1 MGHTRSVDDLI
12 VRVENEH
19 LSADTAQPQPAPEPE
34 HAPEP
39 VAAAPEPEVADPKDD
54 YLPEESVPEA
64 AEAKE
69 EASAEDDGPAGDP
82 VVAGPVDEY
91 GNPVEKQKTYTE
103 EEVQRMIRDRL
114 SRGRHAEQP
123 TQQQVQQATEDFKAD
138 PNSEDSWEV
147 QLEQF
152 IDKTIE
158 KRQAKQSE
166 VQWRQQEAAKQAEFE
181 SKFSTGMS
189 KYQDFHQV
197 VQGKPITD
205 AMMLATRD
213 LENPAAFVYAASKLH
228 ASELTRIAQIPDART
243 QAMEI
248 GRLHER
254 MIKNRRSVSAAP
266 KPVAPV
272 KGDMPVKQHEHPSID
287 HRIQQHA
294 KQKFA
299 RR

>member
-1 MGHTRSVDDLI
+1 MSQTRSVDDLI
-12 VRVENEH
+12 VRVENEQ
-19 LSADTAQPQPAPEPE
+19 LSADKAQPQPVPEPE
-34 HAPEP
+34 QTPEP
-39 VAAAPEPEVADPKDD
+39 IAAAAEPEVAAPKDD
-54 YLPEESVPEA
+54 YLPEENVPEA

-69 EASAEDDGPAGDP
+69 EANAEDDGSASDR
-82 VVAGPVDEY
+82 VASSPIDEY

-103 EEVQRMIRDRL
+103 EEVQKMIRDRL

-123 TQQQVQQATEDFKAD
+123 TQQQVQQASEDFKAD
-138 PNSEDSWEV
+138 PNSDESWEV

-152 IDKTIE
+152 IDKTID

-181 SKFSTGMS
+181 SKFSTGMN

-197 VQGKPITD
+197 VAGKPITD

-228 ASELTRIAQIPDART
+228 AGELERISRLADGRT

-254 MIKNRRSVSAAP
+254 MIKERRSVSAAP

-287 HRIQQHA
+287 YRIQQHA

>member
-1 MGHTRSVDDLI
+1 MGQTRSVDDLI
-12 VRVENEH
+12 VKVENEQ
-19 LSADTAQPQPAPEPE
+19 LSGDTAQSQPAAEAAPEPT
-34 HAPEP
+34 
-39 VAAAPEPEVADPKDD
+39 AAAPEPEMAASDD
-54 YLPEESVPEA
+54 QYLPAENAPETAETKEESH
-64 AEAKE
+64 
-69 EASAEDDGPAGDP
+69 AEDDGQASDA
-82 VVAGPVDEY
+82 VTDSPVDEY
-91 GNPVEKQKTYTE
+91 GNPVEKPKTYTE
-103 EEVQRMIRDRL
+103 EEVQRMIRERL
-114 SRGRHAEQP
+114 SRGRHAEPP
-123 TQQQVQQATEDFKAD
+123 TPQQVQQASEDFKAD

-158 KRQAKQSE
+158 KRQAKLSE
-166 VQWRQQEAAKQAEFE
+166 AQWRQQEAAKQAEFE
-181 SKFSTGMS
+181 AKFNTGMN

-205 AMMLATRD
+205 AMLLATRD

-228 ASELTRIAQIPDART
+228 SSELTRISQIPDART

-254 MIKNRRSVSAAP
+254 MIKERRSVSSAP

-272 KGDMPVKQHEHPSID
+272 KGDMPVKQHEYPSID
-287 HRIQQHA
+287 YRIQQHA